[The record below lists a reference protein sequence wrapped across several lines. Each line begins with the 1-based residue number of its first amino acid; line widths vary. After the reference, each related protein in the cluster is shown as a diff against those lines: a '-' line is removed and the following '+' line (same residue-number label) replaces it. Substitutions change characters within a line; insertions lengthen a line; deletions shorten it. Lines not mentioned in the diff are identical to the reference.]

1 MDAGAIHFW
10 ATRRGITMRK
20 LIIAAT
26 GAALLLLAAAAA
38 VQAGGGPRLN
48 GTFNVGATI
57 QDNDIGIPVG
67 TGTTDVYSFK
77 STCKSGACSK
87 VGLTRKSGARNVKS
101 TLRKTA
107 PGVYKGSEGPEPYTC
122 VKPIGAPG
130 QFTGDHKIK
139 VTKSA
144 NGLAT
149 KISGTTAIHITGCTE
164 TFENVTFRGKLK

>member
-1 MDAGAIHFW
+1 
-10 ATRRGITMRK
+10 MRK
-20 LIIAAT
+20 LITTAAA
-26 GAALLLLAAAAA
+26 AALLLLAIAAA
-38 VQAGGGPRLN
+38 VQAAGGARLN
-48 GTFNVGATI
+48 GSFNVTATI

-67 TGTTDVYSFK
+67 TDTTDVYVFK

-87 VGLTRKSGARNVKS
+87 VGLIRKSGGRNVKS
-101 TLRKTA
+101 TLHKTA
-107 PGVYKGSEGPEPYTC
+107 PGVYKGTEGPEPYVC

-149 KISGTTAIHITGCTE
+149 KVSGTTAIHITGCTE
-164 TFENVTFRGKLK
+164 TFEDVALKGKLK